1 VERATQAPH
10 RHLGLSDSE
19 ILAMYRTMLLA
30 RVCDEVEFRLNR
42 QGKVPFAVPSSGH
55 EATQVGTA
63 WALKRGVDVFVPYYR
78 DRAVALCA
86 GFTPFDIFLGV
97 FAKASDPS
105 SGGRQMPSHWSS
117 RRLGIVTGSSVISTQ
132 VPHAVGIAYAM
143 KLRGEP
149 AVGAA
154 WFGEGATSKGDV
166 HESMNFA
173 GIHRLPVVFVCEN
186 NGYAISVPF
195 SKQVAVE
202 KVSVRAAGYGFPGV
216 TVDGND
222 LLACYGAMR
231 EAVDRARGGGGP
243 TLVECTTYRFMPHT
257 SDDDDHRYR
266 SRQEVEEARRR
277 DPLLGF
283 ARYLTDQGLLDESAS
298 SRMRAEA
305 EAEVQEAVRRAEAAP
320 DPEPDTLYRN
330 LFAEEAP

>member
-10 RHLGLSDSE
+10 RHLGLADSDALS
-19 ILAMYRTMLLA
+19 MYRTMLLG
-30 RVCDEVEFRLNR
+30 RVCDEVEFRMNR
-42 QGKVPFAVPSSGH
+42 QGKVPFAVPSAGH

-63 WALKRGVDVFVPYYR
+63 WPLKRGVDVFVPYYR

-86 GFTPFDIFLGV
+86 GFTAYDIFLGV
-97 FAKASDPS
+97 FAKASDPA

-117 RRLGIVTGSSVISTQ
+117 RRLGIVTGSSVIATQ

-149 AVGAA
+149 AVAA
-154 WFGEGATSKGDV
+154 TWFGEGASSKGDV
-166 HESMNFA
+166 HEAMNFA
-173 GIHRLPVVFVCEN
+173 GIHHLPVVFVCEN

-195 SKQVAVE
+195 SKQMAVE
-202 KVSVRAAGYGFPGV
+202 SVAVRAAGYGFPGV

-222 LLACYGAMR
+222 VLACYGAMQ
-231 EAVDRARGGGGP
+231 EAVGRARDGGGP
-243 TLVECTTYRFMPHT
+243 TLVECKTYRFMPHT
-257 SDDDDHRYR
+257 SDDDDRRYR
-266 SRQEVEEARRR
+266 SREEVEEARRH
-277 DPLLGF
+277 DALLEF
-283 ARYLTDQGLLDESAS
+283 AEYLTIQGLLDEAAT

-320 DPEPDTLYRN
+320 DPEPGSMALHV
-330 LFAEEAP
+330 FAEEEP